1 MYNKKKTGEAFDMD
15 FRELLEKVREIEFE
29 DIFPLYR
36 KESEVKPLMI
46 NVGIYMGIIVLA
58 VVLIMF
64 LGGIK
69 VLGVFIWI
77 IGVIA
82 ILYSIVGMGAD
93 LLKFMKYN

>member
-1 MYNKKKTGEAFDMD
+1 MD